1 MSVLT
6 KACLLG
12 LLGVAGIAAPTRAI
26 GQLQPYPDAPTIQ
39 QPRKKPDKIERLQ
52 RIADWSLTGATVADV
67 WTTAHGMDL
76 PTSAYAVPSG
86 TFLAHYYVREA
97 GWTKCFGDRNT
108 LAATTANAALNVG
121 VDLLG
126 KRLEKRG
133 GRWRFAGI
141 ALVAGKAALNAT
153 AAVHN
158 IRVQAG
164 INQQVRSATGYNG
177 PIAWR

>member
-6 KACLLG
+6 NACLLG
-12 LLGVAGIAAPTRAI
+12 LLVVTGFAAPTRATA
-26 GQLQPYPDAPTIQ
+26 QLQPYPDAPMIQ

-52 RIADWSLTGATVADV
+52 RIAEYSLAGATVADV

-76 PTSAYAVPSG
+76 PTSAYAMPSG
-86 TFLAHYYVREA
+86 TFLAHYYVKET

-108 LAATTANAALNVG
+108 FAATAANSALNTG

-126 KRLEKRG
+126 RRLEKRG
-133 GRWRFAGI
+133 GRWRIAGI
-141 ALVAGKAALNAT
+141 ALVAGKAAFNAT

-164 INQQVRSATGYNG
+164 IDQQVRSATGYNG
-177 PIAWR
+177 LIAWR